1 MTDGRSHPVGTV
13 ERAFALARGGKCSN
27 TEDLRRLLKAE
38 GFEDVDQHLGGRA
51 LHQQLKAVL
60 KASRAD

>member
-1 MTDGRSHPVGTV
+1 MIDGRPQTVGTV

-38 GFEDVDQHLGGRA
+38 GFEDVDRHLGGRA

-60 KASRAD
+60 KVSRAD